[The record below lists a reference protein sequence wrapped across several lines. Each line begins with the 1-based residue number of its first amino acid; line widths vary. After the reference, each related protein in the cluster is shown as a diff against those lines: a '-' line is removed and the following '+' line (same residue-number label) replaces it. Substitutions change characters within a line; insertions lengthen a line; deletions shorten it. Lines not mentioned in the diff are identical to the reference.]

1 MDIDF
6 DELIS
11 EENLKEIE
19 FNINDIEKS
28 SYVDLSE
35 ELLPPDTLLSIGE
48 HIYKGN
54 SYPTSLCT
62 SSEFSAIIAE
72 SKKKKSFIKSAFIAS
87 FIGGNTNQLFPN
99 IKTHRKE
106 DFTILDFDTEQGAY
120 YAQRTFRRVNDMVG
134 GLYPNYK
141 CYITRNL
148 PSEQRLKLIDY
159 CLSNQDKLYNKKVKF
174 VSIDGIADLIEN
186 TNDIVMSKQ
195 ASDYLTKWTYEYG
208 IHVMTVI
215 HKSGSTGK
223 PLGHLGTYVLKKAEN
238 VISLEQNED
247 GSINVSNPFSRG
259 YRFDDFNFDVNS
271 NGLPYLIE

>member
-1 MDIDF
+1 MDINF
-6 DELIS
+6 DELMS
-11 EENLKEIE
+11 EKSSNELE
-19 FNINDIEKS
+19 FNINEIEIN

-35 ELLPPDTLLSIGE
+35 ELLPPDTLLSVGE
-48 HIYKGN
+48 HTYKGN

-99 IKTHRKE
+99 IKSHRKE

-134 GLYPNYK
+134 VFYPYYK

-159 CLSNQDKLYNKKVKF
+159 CLAQKY
-174 VSIDGIADLIEN
+174 
-186 TNDIVMSKQ
+186 
-195 ASDYLTKWTYEYG
+195 
-208 IHVMTVI
+208 
-215 HKSGSTGK
+215 
-223 PLGHLGTYVLKKAEN
+223 
-238 VISLEQNED
+238 
-247 GSINVSNPFSRG
+247 
-259 YRFDDFNFDVNS
+259 
-271 NGLPYLIE
+271 